1 VGAID
6 LLSRVAGAMT
16 LPGGRGG
23 RLTLLLY
30 HRVMAQPD
38 LMRPEDLDSGLFEIH
53 MRAISRTFR
62 VLGLDEAIMRLRDGT
77 LPARALCITF
87 DDGYRDN
94 YEFACPVLRKYGLT
108 ATFFIA
114 SGFLG
119 EGRMFHDTIV
129 ESIRRIPPSGLDLS
143 WLGLGL
149 RTARDTA
156 ALATLANDIV
166 ATVKYMPPDAQA
178 EACERLES
186 MASGPLPQ
194 DLMMTPEQVRALP
207 GLGMS
212 VGAHTHNHPI
222 LSRIAPSA
230 ALSEIQ
236 TNRNVLTSLM
246 GSVPTFFAYPN
257 GKPGLDY
264 GAEHVAMVKQAGFSG
279 AVSVAEGSVT
289 DATDPFQLPRF
300 VPWDRDGTRLTLRLL
315 TNPIRQRAGHRN
327 QVKVI

>member
-1 VGAID
+1 VGAVD
-6 LLSRVAGAMT
+6 FLSQVAGAMT

-23 RLTLLLY
+23 KLTLLLY
-30 HRVMAQPD
+30 HRVMAKPD
-38 LMRPEDLDSGLFEIH
+38 PMRPEDLDSGLFEIH

-62 VLGLDEAIMRLRDGT
+62 VLGLDEAIARLKNGT

-94 YEFACPVLRKYGLT
+94 YELACPVLSKYGLT

-119 EGRMFHDTIV
+119 EGRMFHDTVV
-129 ESIRRIPPSGLDLS
+129 ESIRRIPSSELDLS
-143 WLGLGL
+143 WLGLGP
-149 RTARDTA
+149 RAARDTS

-166 ATVKYMPPDAQA
+166 AKVKYMLPDAQA

-186 MASGPLPQ
+186 LAEGSLPQ
-194 DLMMTPEQVRALP
+194 NLMMTPEQVRALP

-222 LSRIAPSA
+222 LSKIAPSA
-230 ALSEIQ
+230 ALSEIE
-236 TNRNVLTSLM
+236 TNRNVLTALM
-246 GSVPTFFAYPN
+246 GSAPTFFAYPN

-264 GAEHVAMVKQAGFSG
+264 GAEHVAMVKQAGFTG
-279 AVSVAEGSVT
+279 AVSVADGSVT
-289 DATDPFQLPRF
+289 DTSDPFQLPRF
-300 VPWDRDGTRLTLRLL
+300 VPWDRDGTRLTLRLI
-315 TNPIRQRAGHRN
+315 TNPFRRRARN
-327 QVKVI
+327 RNHGPQ